1 MSFVLSVFI
10 CVHLWLILF
19 GESMNWIAIKMLTG
33 DRAKYLGIIAGVT
46 FAALLIAQQASICI
60 GLLLRTTSHIQ
71 DIADVDI
78 WVMDPNVQFIDEF
91 KPLTESDLNR
101 VQGVPGVAWAVRF
114 YKGQGRL
121 KLAVGGDRKIARY
134 QQSVVLGIDDATLV
148 GAPRTIL
155 LGSLADLRKPDAV
168 LIDENGYHYLWPNE
182 PLTIGREL
190 EMNDHRAVIVG
201 VCKASD
207 TFMTFPIFYARY
219 HQAIRY
225 VPQERKVLS
234 AILVGAEENVPK
246 EEVCR
251 RITEQTRLRPGQ
263 PGEPPRPGLK
273 ALTREG
279 FIGSTLMYFV
289 KRTGIVVNFGI
300 TVSLGFIV
308 GCAIAGQTFYTFT
321 LENLNQF
328 GSLKAMGVTNRRIVG
343 MVLIQAFVV
352 GAIGYGLGV
361 GLAALFGKVATSGSR
376 LAFFMPWQVLA
387 GTAAAVA
394 LIVALSSLVSI
405 YKVLVLEPA
414 VVFRG

>member
-1 MSFVLSVFI
+1 MS
-10 CVHLWLILF
+10 
-19 GESMNWIAIKMLTG
+19 WIALKMLTG
-33 DRAKYLGIIAGVT
+33 DRAKYLGIVSGVT
-46 FAALLIAQQASICI
+46 FAALLIGQQASIAL

-71 DIADVDI
+71 DVADVDI

-91 KPLTESDLNR
+91 KPLTENDLYR
-101 VQGVPGVAWAVRF
+101 VQGVPGVTWAVRF

-121 KLAVGGDRKIARY
+121 KLHIGGDKKTAKY
-134 QQSVVLGIDDATLV
+134 QQSVVLGLDDATLV
-148 GAPRTIL
+148 GAPREIL
-155 LGSLADLRKPDAV
+155 LGNLADLREPDAV
-168 LIDENGYHYLWPNE
+168 IIDENGYRYLWPDE
-182 PLTIGREL
+182 PLAVGREL

-207 TFMTFPIFYARY
+207 TFQTFPIFYCRY

-225 VPQERKVLS
+225 VPQERKVMS
-234 AILVGAEENVPK
+234 AILVGAEEGVSH

-251 RITEQTRLRPGQ
+251 RITEQTRLKPI
-263 PGEPPRPGLK
+263 EPDGPSRAGLK
-273 ALTREG
+273 ALTRDQ
-279 FIGSTLMYFV
+279 FIESTLMYFV
-289 KRTGIVVNFGI
+289 RRTGIVVNFGI

-328 GSLKAMGVTNRRIVG
+328 GSLKAMGVTNLRIVG
-343 MVLIQAFVV
+343 MVLTQAFVV
-352 GAIGYGLGV
+352 GVLGYGLGV
-361 GLAALFGKVATSGSR
+361 GAAALFGQLMATSGSR
-376 LAFFMPWQVLA
+376 LAFYMPWQVLV

-394 LIVALSSLVSI
+394 LIVTLSSLVSV